1 MQIPMQSSKTADSV
15 AREDRVAALSLTAPV
30 SRSRKART
38 QSRVL
43 DIAIAIVIIV
53 FTAPLLIA
61 IALAVKLQDG
71 GPALY
76 RQNRIGLNGRA
87 FSCFKFRSMLVDADA
102 RMAAHLEAD
111 PLARLEWAQTQKL
124 RSDPRVT
131 PLGRFLRKSSL
142 DELPQI
148 FNVLR
153 GEMSVVGPRPIV
165 ESEIPRYGRH
175 FRHYCSVR
183 PGITGL
189 WQVSG
194 RSDVSYR
201 RRVLL
206 DVVYARSRSVTL
218 DLKILVKTPMVILLS
233 KGSY

>member
-1 MQIPMQSSKTADSV
+1 MQIPMRSSMTADSV
-15 AREDRVAALSLTAPV
+15 AHERPVAATSLAAPV
-30 SRSRKART
+30 SRSRKAGT
-38 QSRVL
+38 QSRLL
-43 DIAIAIVIIV
+43 DIGIAIVIIA

-71 GPALY
+71 GPAFY

-87 FSCFKFRSMLVDADA
+87 FACFKFRSMLVDADA
-102 RMAAHLEAD
+102 RIAALLEAD

-131 PLGRFLRKSSL
+131 ALGRFLRKSSL

-165 ESEIPRYGRH
+165 EFEIPRYGRY
-175 FRHYCSVR
+175 FRYYCSVR

-218 DLKILVKTPMVILLS
+218 DIKILLKTPMVILLS

>member
-1 MQIPMQSSKTADSV
+1 MQIPMRSSMMPDSV
-15 AREDRVAALSLTAPV
+15 AQESPVAALPLTAPV
-30 SRSRKART
+30 SRSRRART

-43 DIAIAIVIIV
+43 DIAIAIVIIA

-71 GPALY
+71 GPAVY
-76 RQNRIGLNGRA
+76 RQNRIGLNGRT
-87 FSCFKFRSMLVDADA
+87 FPCFKFRSMLVDADA
-102 RMAAHLEAD
+102 RMAALLEAD
-111 PLARLEWAQTQKL
+111 PLARLEWALTQKL

-175 FRHYCSVR
+175 FRYYCSVR

-218 DLKILVKTPMVILLS
+218 DLKILLKTPMVILLS

>member
-1 MQIPMQSSKTADSV
+1 
-15 AREDRVAALSLTAPV
+15 
-30 SRSRKART
+30 
-38 QSRVL
+38 VL
-43 DIAIAIVIIV
+43 DIAIAIVIIA

-71 GPALY
+71 GPAVY
-76 RQNRIGLNGRA
+76 RQNRIGLNGRT
-87 FSCFKFRSMLVDADA
+87 FPCFKFRSMLVDADA
-102 RMAAHLEAD
+102 RMAALLEAD
-111 PLARLEWAQTQKL
+111 PLARLEWALTQKL

-175 FRHYCSVR
+175 FRYYCSVR

-218 DLKILVKTPMVILLS
+218 DLKILLKTPMVILLS